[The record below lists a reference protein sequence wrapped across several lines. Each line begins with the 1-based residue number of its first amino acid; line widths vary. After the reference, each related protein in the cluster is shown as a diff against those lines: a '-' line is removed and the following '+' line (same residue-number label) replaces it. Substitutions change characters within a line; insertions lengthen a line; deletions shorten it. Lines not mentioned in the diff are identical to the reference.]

1 MQGQA
6 RLVRVE
12 ARLRQIEQ
20 KGRFSDYEVVLKKIA
35 PVMIASAR
43 QVVPA
48 ISDMHQY
55 RRRMFALVYDWLAQH
70 ALKAVASEL
79 VIYSNTEY
87 TEQDI
92 DTEVAVVVD
101 KASLRSH
108 ISPIVGSVSVRE
120 LPAALPMA
128 SVIHQGSLHAV
139 GQAISALFAWI
150 GVNGY
155 SACGAERE
163 VHLFGRE
170 HDLNPSAPVVLEMQ
184 IPVEK
189 NTPTPI

>member
-1 MQGQA
+1 
-6 RLVRVE
+6 
-12 ARLRQIEQ
+12 
-20 KGRFSDYEVVLKKIA
+20 
-35 PVMIASAR
+35 
-43 QVVPA
+43 
-48 ISDMHQY
+48 
-55 RRRMFALVYDWLAQH
+55 
-70 ALKAVASEL
+70 
-79 VIYSNTEY
+79 
-87 TEQDI
+87 
-92 DTEVAVVVD
+92 
-101 KASLRSH
+101 
-108 ISPIVGSVSVRE
+108 
-120 LPAALPMA
+120 MA
-128 SVIHQGSLHAV
+128 SVIHQGSLHDV